1 MVCRTSILRL
11 VCLATVT
18 LFVQMSCAGSGDGLY
33 IKCWLEDTGTGK
45 RVPARFEISGV
56 SSSTGS
62 TCIDRKGKGCTF
74 EVGALADYEV
84 SCLPLGDYK
93 VIGLERQNAFPG
105 HSVVFFCTEPPL

>member
-11 VCLATVT
+11 MCLAAFT
-18 LFVQMSCAGSGDGLY
+18 LSVQLSCAGSGDGLY

-45 RVPARFEISGV
+45 RVPARFEVSGV
-56 SSSTGS
+56 SSSTSS
-62 TCIDRKGKGCTF
+62 TCVDRKGEGCTF

-105 HSVVFFCTEPPL
+105 HSVVFFCSEPPL